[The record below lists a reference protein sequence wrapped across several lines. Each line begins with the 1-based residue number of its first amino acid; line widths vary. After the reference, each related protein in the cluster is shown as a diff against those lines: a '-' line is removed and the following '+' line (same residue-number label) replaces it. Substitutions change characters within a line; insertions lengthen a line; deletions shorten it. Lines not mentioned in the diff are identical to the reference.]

1 MSKIT
6 VVEVCPQCGAENEM
20 QWDFEQYGLNAFCP
34 VCGTQM
40 LLCDECMHRD
50 EFSSNCA
57 KCNYSKDL
65 SRRKHQFVKDGGPA
79 YDVEITEVLK
89 KTVSV
94 NAYSVEV
101 AELEA
106 ACRYKD
112 GDYILD
118 ENDLENRS
126 FIAVSRLSVPAE

>member
-1 MSKIT
+1 MNKIT

-50 EFSSNCA
+50 EFDSSCA
-57 KCNYSKDL
+57 KCKHSKDL
-65 SRRKHQFVKDGGPA
+65 TDRKYHFVKDGGPA
-79 YDVEITEVLK
+79 YDVEITEVMK

-94 NAYSVEV
+94 NAVTAEE
-101 AELEA
+101 AELEV

-118 ENDLENRS
+118 EDSVKN
-126 FIAVSRLSVPAE
+126 IKIVAVARLSTPAE